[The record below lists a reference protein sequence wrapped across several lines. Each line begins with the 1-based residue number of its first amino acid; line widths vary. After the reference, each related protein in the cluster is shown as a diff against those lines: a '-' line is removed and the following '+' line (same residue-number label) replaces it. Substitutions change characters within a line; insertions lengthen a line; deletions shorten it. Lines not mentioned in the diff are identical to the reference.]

1 MGWWNGDGVPCRDV
15 ASVIVCIFLL
25 LLLLVLL
32 FLLVCWR
39 IFLRYLFS
47 GSRNG

>member
-15 ASVIVCIFLL
+15 ASVIVCICLL

-39 IFLRYLFS
+39 ILRYLFS

>member
-1 MGWWNGDGVPCRDV
+1 MGWWNRDGVPCRDA
-15 ASVIVCIFLL
+15 ASVIICIICLL

-39 IFLRYLFS
+39 TLRYLFS